1 MTVINVFSALSYL
14 KDSTLREKIQTF
26 ALPLIFL
33 VLLYNSPSGLVIYWI
48 FNNLFSLAKNV
59 VKKQKNPAKILFF
72 ALFGILAAFCAL
84 FWIFKPNASIAKKL
98 ILTLAVVI
106 FAFSP
111 KAISFFKSKVH
122 KKNIAQQEDF
132 PLFILSAAGLALLF
146 GLVLPASTVSS
157 DPIAFSF
164 LGNTENPLSYI
175 KNALSLYTGLFV
187 VWGILIYKMFGEKV
201 RIAETKIFAFLLAAS
216 LLNSFVFKFD
226 YGTINILFNIEEE
239 ILQASYPILNL
250 FAVLAGAA
258 VVSALIF
265 VKKRNFLSSAVLIL
279 CIAEL
284 ALSANDIRNISAE
297 FKAYKANIAG
307 KTKDDMQSDIAP
319 VYHLSRE
326 KKNVIVIFIDQA
338 IGAFFPVLQTEHPEI
353 TEKFTGFTF
362 FPNTASFG
370 GATLYGSPA
379 MMGGYDYTPENA
391 NKRADVPLRQKHNE
405 ATLMLPRLFLDSGFD
420 VTVTDPPLPN
430 FTEAGDLSAF
440 KDYPQMHASELKGV
454 YTARY
459 QAEFSQDTSFDEICK
474 KGIVNFSVLQTLM
487 PALRNSFYRVMKNM
501 DSDADDFFASFPS
514 LYYMRNLTAFDGD
527 ENTYSFI
534 CNETP
539 HFATFLNT
547 ENFVE
552 VSFEKDESSKIL
564 DTGDD
569 ELIMKYHV
577 FTAAIKQLALW
588 LDFLKANDC
597 YDNTRIVIVSDHGHG
612 YDIPNDFN
620 DEKSLPNEAVLPFNP
635 ILLFKDFDS
644 VGGIMR
650 DERFM
655 TNADTVFLAADGIVS
670 NLRNPFLGTPLV
682 QEKSKGIRVW
692 NTTKG
697 EHNPMPIRNGKTL
710 TLKSGYFIPT
720 DLFHTEEWQKIE

>member
-1 MTVINVFSALSYL
+1 MGEFLFYLTIKPIWLLFEIIFRTIYKICANPGISILAVSIVMNILVLPMYL
-14 KDSTLREKIQTF
+14 KSDALQDAERKKQKDMEHWVKHIRKTFKGDERFLMLSEYYRQNDYQPYYVLKSSLSLLLQVPFFVAAYDFLSNLTLLQGTPFMMIKDLGQPDALIHFGGLHINLLPILMTAINLTSAAIYTRKGTTKEKVQTTVF
-26 ALPLIFL
+26 ALVFL

-258 VVSALIF
+258 VVSSLIF

-284 ALSANDIRNISAE
+284 ALSANDILNISTE

-362 FPNTASFG
+362 FPNTASFS

-405 ATLMLPRLFLDSGFD
+405 AKNVSG
-420 VTVTDPPLPN
+420 
-430 FTEAGDLSAF
+430 
-440 KDYPQMHASELKGV
+440 KYK
-454 YTARY
+454 R
-459 QAEFSQDTSFDEICK
+459 
-474 KGIVNFSVLQTLM
+474 
-487 PALRNSFYRVMKNM
+487 
-501 DSDADDFFASFPS
+501 
-514 LYYMRNLTAFDGD
+514 
-527 ENTYSFI
+527 
-534 CNETP
+534 
-539 HFATFLNT
+539 
-547 ENFVE
+547 
-552 VSFEKDESSKIL
+552 
-564 DTGDD
+564 TG
-569 ELIMKYHV
+569 
-577 FTAAIKQLALW
+577 Q
-588 LDFLKANDC
+588 
-597 YDNTRIVIVSDHGHG
+597 
-612 YDIPNDFN
+612 
-620 DEKSLPNEAVLPFNP
+620 
-635 ILLFKDFDS
+635 
-644 VGGIMR
+644 
-650 DERFM
+650 
-655 TNADTVFLAADGIVS
+655 
-670 NLRNPFLGTPLV
+670 
-682 QEKSKGIRVW
+682 
-692 NTTKG
+692 
-697 EHNPMPIRNGKTL
+697 
-710 TLKSGYFIPT
+710 
-720 DLFHTEEWQKIE
+720 